1 MVAWVLNLWNYVPSD
16 VVRKFIAAS
25 KSAVDY
31 RDWATS
37 NCNSTVVTPADQ
49 YGRDF
54 HGLRNISRSEPVPL
68 PAVDGSVL
76 APWSISIASIW

>member
-31 RDWATS
+31 RDWA
-37 NCNSTVVTPADQ
+37 NSKHDVCGELVQ
-49 YGRDF
+49 
-54 HGLRNISRSEPVPL
+54 SR
-68 PAVDGSVL
+68 
-76 APWSISIASIW
+76 